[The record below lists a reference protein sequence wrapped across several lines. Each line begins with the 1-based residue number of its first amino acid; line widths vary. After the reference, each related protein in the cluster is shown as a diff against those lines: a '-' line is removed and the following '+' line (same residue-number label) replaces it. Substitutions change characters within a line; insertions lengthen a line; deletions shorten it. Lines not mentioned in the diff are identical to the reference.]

1 MLSEDLKR
9 RATIVAKQ
17 AAEHADSVDREA
29 RFPLEAFKAARQE
42 RLLSILVPSSLGG
55 DGASIAD
62 VADICYLLARE
73 CAAVGMI
80 FAMHQIMVAILV
92 RHGEQSIW
100 HRQLLRDLALAQL
113 LLASS
118 TTEGQGGGDLR
129 TSVAP
134 IERHGTRLSFVKEA
148 TVVSYGAEADA
159 IVTTARRAPDAAPTD
174 QVLLAALK
182 SDYRLERTVEWETL
196 GMRGTCSAGFRL
208 TVSAAAD
215 QLLPE
220 PYATIQAHTMMPVAH
235 LTWSAVW
242 CGIAAAAVDRAR
254 RFVRAAARR
263 SGGQLPPGAV
273 HLTRATMSLRTL
285 QSMIVAALGQFQT
298 IASAGAQLEALDFQ
312 NTMNLLKVSASETAI
327 ATVLDCLNACGLAGY
342 RNKGEFSISRQLR
355 DILSSA
361 IMINNERILANTTG
375 ASMLLATP
383 STLRA

>member
-1 MLSEDLKR
+1 
-9 RATIVAKQ
+9 
-17 AAEHADSVDREA
+17 
-29 RFPLEAFKAARQE
+29 
-42 RLLSILVPSSLGG
+42 
-55 DGASIAD
+55 
-62 VADICYLLARE
+62 
-73 CAAVGMI
+73 
-80 FAMHQIMVAILV
+80 MVAILV

-285 QSMIVAALGQFQT
+285 QSLIVAALGQFQT